1 MKITVWGINYRPEV
15 TGIAPCNTALCEAL
29 RERGHEVRMVTT
41 FSYYPA
47 WRKQTEDAG
56 RLFRTDLENG
66 IPVHR
71 CWHYVP
77 RRATALKRIFH
88 ELSFVTLSWLR
99 ILSLPRADATIVVSP
114 PLLLGAAAWLAA
126 GCKRAPFVFHIQ
138 DLQPDAAVGLGM
150 LRPGPLTR
158 ALYALEHLA
167 YRKARLV
174 SGISRAMLRK
184 VRAKGIAEE
193 KLVYFP
199 NGADLGR
206 TPPAPGK
213 FRAAFGFSPDDFL
226 AIYSGNLGIKQG
238 LKTVLDAASLLQ
250 NPRAKIVIVGEGA
263 FRPAIEGYLR
273 SHPEAP
279 LRLLPLQPEE
289 TYEEMLVDAD
299 LCLITQQAG
308 SGDYFLPSKL
318 LRILALGRPVLA
330 CADAAGPMAEALA
343 EGGFG
348 FRAAAGDAA
357 ALAGTLDRLA
367 ADPAALAGMGA
378 RGRGYVEQFA
388 SDRVHAEFIDR
399 LEREFAPTKRAGQ

>member
-47 WRKQTEDAG
+47 WRKRPEDKG
-56 RLFRTDLENG
+56 CLFRTDVENG

-88 ELSFVTLSWLR
+88 ELSFVTFSWLR

-126 GCKRAPFVFHIQ
+126 AWKRAPFVFHIQ

-150 LRPGPLTR
+150 LRPSLLTR
-158 ALYALEHLA
+158 SLYALEHLA

-174 SGISRAMLRK
+174 SGISRAMLRA
-184 VRAKGIAEE
+184 VAAKGIPEE

-199 NGADLGR
+199 NGTDLTGA
-206 TPPAPGK
+206 PPAPGK

-226 AIYSGNLGIKQG
+226 AVYSGNLGIKQG
-238 LKTVLDAASLLQ
+238 LKAVLDAAALLR
-250 NPRAKIVIVGEGA
+250 NPKVKIVIVGEGA
-263 FRPAIEGYLR
+263 FRPAIEEYLR
-273 SHPEAP
+273 SHPQAP

-289 TYEEMLVDAD
+289 TYAEMLTDAD

-318 LRILALGRPVLA
+318 LRTLALSRPVLA
-330 CADAAGPMAEALA
+330 CADAAGPMAEALE

-348 FRAAAGDAA
+348 LRVAAGDPG
-357 ALAGTLDRLA
+357 ALAEALDRLA
-367 ADPAALAGMGA
+367 ADPAALAGMGE
-378 RGRGYVEQFA
+378 RGRAYIGRFA
-388 SDRVHAEFIDR
+388 YDCVHADFIGR
-399 LEREFAPTKRAGQ
+399 LEREFGQTVQ